1 MVHGAWTDGSTMRA
15 ILVEVP
21 DAAIDA
27 AAARMADAPTVTD
40 LTPARG
46 RLADR
51 EIRPEDHDPAEGE
64 PW

>member
-1 MVHGAWTDGSTMRA
+1 MRA

-21 DAAIDA
+21 DHAIGTIEA
-27 AAARMADAPTVTD
+27 THRRLADPPQVSD

-51 EIRPEDHDPAEGE
+51 ELRPEEHDDREGE

>member
-1 MVHGAWTDGSTMRA
+1 MRA

-21 DAAIDA
+21 DAAMDVGHARLAEPPA
-27 AAARMADAPTVTD
+27 AAG
-40 LTPARG
+40 LEPARG

-51 EIRPEDHDPAEGE
+51 DIRPEDHDLSEGE